1 MVESEEPEKE
11 EREESEEEETE
22 GAETE
27 ETEETTE
34 ETEEVSEA
42 GGAEE
47 GAEEGGAGGVVETE
61 EYYRIMFPK
70 GKEFRYVFTALAN
83 LLQESNLVIDSEG
96 IKMKSIDPSKVS
108 LVILNI
114 PGSGLEEYTV
124 TKELKVGISFDLV
137 KKILKRV
144 KAREKVELGVDTAKN
159 RFFITIYTKKGREG
173 GFYRRFGLPII
184 NIAEEEVPEPKLEY
198 PVRIRM
204 DMDIFVDVLSAAS
217 EFSDSVRFIAKEDS
231 LSIVAEGEGGKA
243 IETTYSSSDEVFYEY
258 SVQGSHD
265 STYSVELLLDF
276 IKPMKQIGETVT
288 IEFDNNKPLKLTI
301 DFAIG
306 SIQFYLAPR
315 VA

>member
-11 EREESEEEETE
+11 EREESEEEEETTE
-22 GAETE
+22 GE
-27 ETEETTE
+27 EAAEETTE
-34 ETEEVSEA
+34 ETEEV
-42 GGAEE
+42 GGGE
-47 GAEEGGAGGVVETE
+47 GVEEGGAGGVVETE

-83 LLQESNLVIDSEG
+83 LLQESNLIIDSEG

-204 DMDIFVDVLSAAS
+204 DMGVFVDVLSAAN
-217 EFSDSVRFIAKEDS
+217 EVSDSVRFIAKEDS
-231 LSIVAEGEGGKA
+231 FSILAEGEGGKA
-243 IETTYSSSDEVFYEY
+243 IETTYTSSDEVFYEY

-265 STYSVELLLDF
+265 STYSIELLLDF
-276 IKPMKQIGETVT
+276 IKPMKQISETVT
-288 IEFDNNKPLKLTI
+288 IEFDNNKPLKLTM

>member
-11 EREESEEEETE
+11 EREESEEEEETTE
-22 GAETE
+22 GE
-27 ETEETTE
+27 EAVEETTE
-34 ETEEVSEA
+34 ETEEVS
-42 GGAEE
+42 EE

-83 LLQESNLVIDSEG
+83 LLQESNLIIDSEG

-204 DMDIFVDVLSAAS
+204 DMGVFVDVLSAAN
-217 EFSDSVRFIAKEDS
+217 EVSDSVRFIAKEDS
-231 LSIVAEGEGGKA
+231 FSILAEGEGGKA
-243 IETTYSSSDEVFYEY
+243 IETTYTSSDEVFYEY

-276 IKPMKQIGETVT
+276 IKPMKQISETVT
-288 IEFDNNKPLKLTI
+288 IEFDNNKPLKLTM

>member
-1 MVESEEPEKE
+1 M
-11 EREESEEEETE
+11 
-22 GAETE
+22 
-27 ETEETTE
+27 EETTE
-34 ETEEVSEA
+34 ETEEVS
-42 GGAEE
+42 EE

-83 LLQESNLVIDSEG
+83 LLQESNLIIDSEG

-173 GFYRRFGLPII
+173 GFYRKFGLPII

-204 DMDIFVDVLSAAS
+204 DMGVFVDVLSAAN
-217 EFSDSVRFIAKEDS
+217 EVSDSVRFIAKEDS
-231 LSIVAEGEGGKA
+231 FSILAEGEGGKA
-243 IETTYSSSDEVFYEY
+243 IETTYTSNDEVFYEY

-276 IKPMKQIGETVT
+276 IKPMKQISETVT
-288 IEFDNNKPLKLTI
+288 IEFDNNKPLKLTM

>member
-1 MVESEEPEKE
+1 MVEGEEPEKE

-22 GAETE
+22 GIETE

-47 GAEEGGAGGVVETE
+47 GAEEGGVGGVVETE

-124 TKELKVGISFDLV
+124 TKELKVGISFDLI

-265 STYSVELLLDF
+265 STYLSSYC
-276 IKPMKQIGETVT
+276 
-288 IEFDNNKPLKLTI
+288 
-301 DFAIG
+301 
-306 SIQFYLAPR
+306 SISSSP
-315 VA
+315 

>member
-1 MVESEEPEKE
+1 MAESEEPERE
-11 EREESEEEETE
+11 EREEGEEEETE
-22 GAETE
+22 GVEAEGTG
-27 ETEETTE
+27 
-34 ETEEVSEA
+34 EEVSE
-42 GGAEE
+42 G
-47 GAEEGGAGGVVETE
+47 EEGGAGGVVETE

-70 GKEFRYVFTALAN
+70 GKEFRYIFTALAN
-83 LLQESNLVIDSEG
+83 LLQESNLIIDSEG

-124 TKELKVGISFDLV
+124 TKELKIGISFDLI

-144 KAREKVELGVDTAKN
+144 KAREKVELGVDTSRN
-159 RFFITIYTKKGREG
+159 RFFVTIYTKKGREG

-204 DMDIFVDVLSAAS
+204 DMDVFIDVLSSAN
-217 EFSDSVRFIAKEDS
+217 EFSDSVRFIAKEDTF
-231 LSIVAEGEGGKA
+231 SIMAESEGGKA
-243 IETTYSSSDEVFYEY
+243 IETTYTSSDEVFYEY

-265 STYSVELLLDF
+265 AMYSVELLLDF
-276 IKPMKQIGETVT
+276 IKPMKQISETVT

-306 SIQFYLAPR
+306 SVQFYLAPR

>member
-1 MVESEEPEKE
+1 MAESEEPERE
-11 EREESEEEETE
+11 EREEGEEEE
-22 GAETE
+22 GV

-34 ETEEVSEA
+34 GVEESAEGPGTETGETEE
-42 GGAEE
+42 GGE
-47 GAEEGGAGGVVETE
+47 GGVVETE

-70 GKEFRYVFTALAN
+70 GKEFRYIFTALAN
-83 LLQESNLVIDSEG
+83 LLQESNLIIDSEG

-114 PGSGLEEYTV
+114 PGSSLEEYSV
-124 TKELKVGISFDLV
+124 TKELKVGISFDLI
-137 KKILKRV
+137 KKVLKRV
-144 KAREKVELGVDTAKN
+144 KAREKVELGVDTARN
-159 RFFITIYTKKGREG
+159 RFLITIYTKKGREG
-173 GFYRRFGLPII
+173 GFYRRFGFPII

-198 PVRIRM
+198 PIRIRM
-204 DMDIFVDVLSAAS
+204 DMGVFVDVLSSAS
-217 EFSDSVRFIAKEDS
+217 EISDSVKFIAKEDS

-265 STYSVELLLDF
+265 ATYSVELLLDF
-276 IKPMKQIGETVT
+276 IKPMKQISETVT
-288 IEFDNNKPLKLTI
+288 IEFDSNKPLKLTM

-315 VA
+315 IT

>member
-11 EREESEEEETE
+11 EREEGEEEETE
-22 GAETE
+22 GVESE
-27 ETEETTE
+27 ETAEETTE
-34 ETEEVSEA
+34 E
-42 GGAEE
+42 AEE
-47 GAEEGGAGGVVETE
+47 TGGGEEGVEEGEGGVVETE

-114 PGSGLEEYTV
+114 PGSSLEEYTV

-173 GFYRRFGLPII
+173 GFYRKFGLPII

-204 DMDIFVDVLSAAS
+204 DMDVFVDVLSAAS
-217 EFSDSVRFIAKEDS
+217 EVSDSVKFMAKEDS
-231 LSIVAEGEGGKA
+231 FSILAEGEGGKA

-276 IKPMKQIGETVT
+276 IKPMKQISETVT
-288 IEFDNNKPLKLTI
+288 IEFDNNKPLKLTM